1 MKLSLDQ
8 IFTLFLSGPVL
19 YNNSHAATPAN
30 SQAATGD
37 GDVGRDTPPRDPDS
51 PLDLVVIPS
60 ELSGMRALW
69 SVALEAE
76 DVTVVDQATR
86 LLNRTHQ
93 VCEGYASF
101 VRL

>member
-1 MKLSLDQ
+1 M
-8 IFTLFLSGPVL
+8 
-19 YNNSHAATPAN
+19 
-30 SQAATGD
+30 
-37 GDVGRDTPPRDPDS
+37 GRDTPPRDPDS

-69 SVALEAE
+69 NVALEAE

-93 VCEGYASF
+93 VCAGYASLMRVCTSLMYRIVCACVCVSCF
-101 VRL
+101 FASTALTG